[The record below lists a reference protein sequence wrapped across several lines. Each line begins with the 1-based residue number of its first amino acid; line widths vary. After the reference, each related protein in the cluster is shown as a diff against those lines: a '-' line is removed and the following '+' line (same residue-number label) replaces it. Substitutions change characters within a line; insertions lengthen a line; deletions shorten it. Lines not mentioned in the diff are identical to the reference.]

1 MSESFFIRWD
11 SFVNVFIENGE
22 VIVVS
27 FDDRPCRINIKSKTA
42 EMLKKDLEAYFNGET
57 IDFSVYPVRIDA
69 SEFVTKV
76 LKEVR
81 KIPYGE
87 TITYK
92 ELAERVGSS
101 PRAVGQALKKNP
113 VPIIVPCHRVVAKNG
128 LGGFSS
134 GVEVK
139 RKLLKLEGV
148 FNF

>member
-27 FDDRPCRINIKSKTA
+27 FDGRPYRINIKSKTA